1 MNLLECWRQFV
12 FDIIREGVAV
22 SWQKQLVVS
31 QLNAVCE
38 TSQFY
43 ASLPTKSWPAIFS
56 FSYNL
61 LIEDGLWIEENL
73 CFHYDASLILFGVNV
88 L

>member
-1 MNLLECWRQFV
+1 MFE
-12 FDIIREGVAV
+12 IIREGVTV

-43 ASLPTKSWPAIFS
+43 AFCQLSRGQRFVSPFCTICKG
-56 FSYNL
+56 
-61 LIEDGLWIEENL
+61 EDGHWKTTNGDVHFSIPFL
-73 CFHYDASLILFGVNV
+73 YYYYY
-88 L
+88 